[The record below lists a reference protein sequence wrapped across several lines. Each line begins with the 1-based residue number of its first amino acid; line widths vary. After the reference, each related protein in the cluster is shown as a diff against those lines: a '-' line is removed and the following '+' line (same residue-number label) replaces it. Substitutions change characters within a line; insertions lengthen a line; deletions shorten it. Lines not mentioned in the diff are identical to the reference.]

1 MTALQ
6 ISPTMLEAVVP
17 TITPNTAANS
27 NSTTPKAK
35 SAKVMN
41 RIREVRQKQG
51 ISLRTVS
58 RHMHIEMREIRAQ
71 EESTAD
77 LKLSDLYRWQQVLEV
92 PVAELLVEEHDP
104 LSRPVMERAHMLRVM
119 KTAQSILEKA
129 NTPGLRRLSQMLIE
143 QLTQIMPELEG
154 VSPWHS
160 VGQRRSLDDLGRIAE
175 QPFTFGIIS
184 DDR

>member
-6 ISPTMLEAVVP
+6 ISPTTLLDTVVP
-17 TITPNTAANS
+17 TVTAA
-27 NSTTPKAK
+27 PKSKPAK
-35 SAKVMN
+35 TLN

-51 ISLRTVS
+51 ISLRTMS
-58 RHMHIEMREIRAQ
+58 RHMRIEMREIRAQ
-71 EESTAD
+71 EEPTAD

-92 PVAELLVEEHDP
+92 PVGELLVDENDP
-104 LSRPVMERAHMLRVM
+104 LSRPVMERAHLLRVM

-129 NTPGLRRLSQMLIE
+129 NTPALKRLGQMLVE

-160 VGQRRSLDDLGRIAE
+160 VGQRRSLEELGRIAE
-175 QPFTFGIIS
+175 QPFSFGIIS

>member
-6 ISPTMLEAVVP
+6 ISPTLLEPVVP
-17 TITPNTAANS
+17 TVTAS
-27 NSTTPKAK
+27 PKSK
-35 SAKVMN
+35 PAKVMN

-58 RHMHIEMREIRAQ
+58 RHMHIEMREIRSQ
-71 EESTAD
+71 EEESAD
-77 LKLSDLYRWQQVLEV
+77 LRLSELYRWQQVLEV
-92 PVAELLVEEHDP
+92 PVSELLVEENDP
-104 LSRPVMERAHMLRVM
+104 LSRPVMERAHLLRVM
-119 KTAQSILEKA
+119 KTAQSIVEKA
-129 NTPGLRRLSQMLIE
+129 NTPALCRLGQMLVE

-175 QPFTFGIIS
+175 QPFTFGVIG